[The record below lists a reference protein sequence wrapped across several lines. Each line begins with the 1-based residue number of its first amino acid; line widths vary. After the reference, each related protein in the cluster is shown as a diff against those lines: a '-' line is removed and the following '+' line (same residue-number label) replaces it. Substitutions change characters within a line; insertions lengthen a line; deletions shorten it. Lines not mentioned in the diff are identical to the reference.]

1 MKDLDFDEIDRAVNS
16 IGTNAGPAGQSDVGG
31 QTTTPA
37 DPAVP
42 TTPVVPPSIGR
53 PTTGRFMDVVQPSSN
68 MRVPLVMPERPS
80 RQGMTINPISTKPI
94 LSDDNKASRTS
105 DWPDPIDMQNAK
117 DTVDK
122 DNLPKKDE
130 NEDADIDRISDDIAN
145 TLNPKSGESMDSP
158 FLSDTKVEKRPLGGF
173 STVLPTPTDQPPTV
187 ETKLDKPVPNSLI
200 NASTPL
206 PAELQDDLLLIESNN
221 TMPTDEKPSVNDAP
235 VADEIKPVASS
246 ESAPVT
252 ATPTTI
258 PVVPAVPVTTDDKPT
273 GPTSITQQ
281 YTEKPSTG
289 DQSTG
294 SIYDTK
300 DYHKALMHPANK
312 KPSWMWIVWIVIL
325 LVFGAGAGAAVYF
338 FVLPNL

>member
-31 QTTTPA
+31 QS
-37 DPAVP
+37 
-42 TTPVVPPSIGR
+42 TTPVAPLSIGR

-80 RQGMTINPISTKPI
+80 RQGMTINPISPKPI
-94 LSDDNKASRTS
+94 VPDDTKAPISTDTSSATVTKSSTS

-117 DTVDK
+117 DAANK
-122 DNLPKKDE
+122 DNMPKKDE

-145 TLNPKSGESMDSP
+145 TLNPKSSGSMDSP

-173 STVLPTPTDQPPTV
+173 STVLPTPTVQPPTA
-187 ETKLDKPVPNSLI
+187 EAEPDKPVPNSLI
-200 NASTPL
+200 NVSTPL

-221 TMPTDEKPSVNDAP
+221 TMPIDEKSSASDVSVTDTPPATPSATPPTTP
-235 VADEIKPVASS
+235 VVSA
-246 ESAPVT
+246 APVT
-252 ATPTTI
+252 S
-258 PVVPAVPVTTDDKPT
+258 DDKPT

-281 YTEKPSTG
+281 YTEQPSTG

-300 DYHKALMHPANK
+300 DYHKALLHPANK
-312 KPSWMWIVWIVIL
+312 KPSWMWIVWIAIL

-338 FVLPNL
+338 FVLPML

>member
-1 MKDLDFDEIDRAVNS
+1 VKDLDFDEIDRAVNS
-16 IGTNAGPAGQSDVGG
+16 IGTNPGPA
-31 QTTTPA
+31 
-37 DPAVP
+37 
-42 TTPVVPPSIGR
+42 PVAPPSVGR

-80 RQGMTINPISTKPI
+80 REGMTINPISTKPVVP
-94 LSDDNKASRTS
+94 DDVKAPPAN
-105 DWPDPIDMQNAK
+105 DWPDPIDMQNTK
-117 DTVDK
+117 DTADK

-145 TLNPKSGESMDSP
+145 TLNPKSSGSMDSP

-173 STVLPTPTDQPPTV
+173 STVLPTPTVEPPTV
-187 ETKLDKPVPNSLI
+187 EVKPADKPVPNSLI
-200 NASTPL
+200 NVSTPL
-206 PAELQDDLLLIESNN
+206 PAELQDDLLKIESNN
-221 TMPTDEKPSVNDAP
+221 TMPTDEKSSATNVS
-235 VADEIKPVASS
+235 VADTPPAATS
-246 ESAPVT
+246 VT
-252 ATPTTI
+252 PPSTPL
-258 PVVPAVPVTTDDKPT
+258 VPATTVMSDDKPT

-325 LVFGAGAGAAVYF
+325 LVVGAGAGASVYF